1 MRTNP
6 DKEKIAKGRR
16 PIAGNG
22 NIAVSNGYIRQ
33 TAKRLTTDDVN
44 DRVNAVNRVT
54 ALPTGVADI
63 GLVKYRAPLRLDMS
77 SERFAPEYVNAVV
90 NNPLNQDLQR
100 NASKSFADVEV
111 Y

>member
-1 MRTNP
+1 M
-6 DKEKIAKGRR
+6 
-16 PIAGNG
+16 
-22 NIAVSNGYIRQ
+22 
-33 TAKRLTTDDVN
+33 
-44 DRVNAVNRVT
+44 
-54 ALPTGVADI
+54 
-63 GLVKYRAPLRLDMS
+63 VKYRAPLRLDMS